1 MCSFP
6 FLAELRQL
14 QVILMFQNSEAPV
27 WSLVPFVLHSFLAA
41 LGLPCCLQALC
52 GCRRQGLPQLA
63 CPGLWLRQLRLC
75 RARALHHGL
84 STGGCGWPWL
94 LSVVWD
100 LLGPE
105 KIGRQMLHRWTPGE
119 SRPFVLLF
127 NKSCLH
133 GVLGTHMALGWLRN
147 QRNQMQLLP
156 PLADSLVE

>member
-6 FLAELRQL
+6 FLAELPQL

-41 LGLPCCLQALC
+41 QGLPCCSQALS
-52 GCRRQGLPQLA
+52 GCRRQGLPQLV
-63 CPGLWLRQLRLC
+63 CPGLWLRWLRPC

-94 LSVVWD
+94 LSVMWD

-105 KIGRQMLHRWTPGE
+105 KIGRQMLHCWTTRGVPAIC
-119 SRPFVLLF
+119 SVIQQILF
-127 NKSCLH
+127 AWCPRNSH
-133 GVLGTHMALGWLRN
+133 GTGMVQKPKKPDATPSSFG
-147 QRNQMQLLP
+147 
-156 PLADSLVE
+156 